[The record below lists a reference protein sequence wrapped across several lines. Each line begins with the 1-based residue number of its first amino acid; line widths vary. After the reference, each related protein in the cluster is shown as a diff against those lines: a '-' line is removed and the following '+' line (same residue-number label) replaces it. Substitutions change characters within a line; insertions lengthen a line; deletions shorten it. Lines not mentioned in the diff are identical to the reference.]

1 MAFLTIP
8 NVKIVGLS
16 ATVPALQM
24 DNLEDPLVPDGEKV
38 LKNTGIR
45 FRHIASGNMC
55 ASDLCEDAAKRLL
68 DKLSWESEEI
78 DCLIFVRQTPDYLLP
93 ATATILQEKL
103 GLSSQCFALDIA
115 MGCSGYIYGLS
126 TISALMQSGNFK
138 KGLLLVGDTISRT
151 CSPTDKSTYPLFG
164 DAGTATALEFQEGAS
179 PILFSVGTDGSGKD
193 AIIVN
198 DGGFRHPMSDE
209 SRVRVQIEEGIERAP
224 SDLVLEGMDVF
235 SFGISKGPQSVNEL
249 VEHFAIEK
257 EEVDLFIFHQ
267 ANLFMNEK
275 IRKKLKI
282 AEEKVPYCLSKF
294 ANTSSATIPLTLISE
309 CAEALESTSQKIVA
323 CGFGV
328 GLSWGSAYFETSN
341 LVIPK
346 IGYLAI

>member
-1 MAFLTIP
+1 MSFLTIP

-16 ATVPALQM
+16 ATVPALRK

-45 FRHIASGNMC
+45 YRHIATETIC

-68 DKLSWESEEI
+68 EEMAWDTADV

-93 ATATILQEKL
+93 ATATILQDKL
-103 GLSSQCFALDIA
+103 GLSANCFALDIA

-126 TISALMQSGNFK
+126 TIASLMQSGNFK

-151 CSPTDKSTYPLFG
+151 CSPSDKSTYPLFG
-164 DAGTATALEFQEGAS
+164 DAGTATAIEFDEKAA

-193 AIIVN
+193 AIIIN
-198 DGGFRHPMSDE
+198 DGGFRKPINKDSFAKVKID
-209 SRVRVQIEEGIERAP
+209 EGIERAP
-224 SDLVLEGMDVF
+224 ADLVLEGMDVF

-249 VEHFAIEK
+249 VEHFDIDK
-257 EEVDLFIFHQ
+257 EAVDLFIFHQ

-275 IRKKLKI
+275 IRKKLKLP
-282 AEEKVPYCLSKF
+282 EQKVPYCLSKY

-309 CAEALESTSQKIVA
+309 CAENLTSTTQKIIA

-328 GLSWGSAYFETSN
+328 GLSWGSAYIETSN
-341 LVIPK
+341 LIIPK
-346 IGYLAI
+346 IGHLAS